1 MFAHE
6 DRVRG
11 QTQGQVGVRVPAAGS
26 SGSPLL
32 GHQGPSEW
40 LGHFWVYEYFFF
52 LKLPCCNLAFKNK
65 AKPPPGSENRSALEH
80 SLCRG
85 HLCDLLGVAGSAP
98 HVQGGAVISPRSMLT
113 AAHPW
118 TSCFCTCGKLG
129 PRNSMCPG
137 DAAHPFPTGKG
148 SGGSQS
154 PAVPWPLAPHAQS
167 GGHSGRCSVY
177 TIAF

>member
-1 MFAHE
+1 MKTGSE
-6 DRVRG
+6 VRLKVKLG
-11 QTQGQVGVRVPAAGS
+11 
-26 SGSPLL
+26 SGSLLL
-32 GHQGPSEW
+32 GHQGPHCWDIRAPLSGW
-40 LGHFWVYEYFFF
+40 GIFGFMGIFF
-52 LKLPCCNLAFKNK
+52 LEITMLQSGFQKQSKTTTRVREQVC
-65 AKPPPGSENRSALEH
+65 PGALT
-80 SLCRG
+80 LCQG

-118 TSCFCTCGKLG
+118 TGCFCTCGKLG
-129 PRNSMCPG
+129 PRNSMCSG